1 MECAQAAIKNVA
13 KARCTAHPH
22 ASLLTTVKFST
33 HSAAI
38 LGRVPQPGAILPAV
52 VVNLSAAM
60 SQKNKL
66 PCSVAQWL
74 QHGLLLGIGLVLACS
89 VHAQVPQAQAAPTL
103 VLGTPR
109 PDGNYGGVLLR
120 SIHQEVF
127 RRLGVLIEIQTVP
140 TARLSM
146 ELSSGHI
153 DGDLSRPWAFADSQH
168 NLVRVDESILT
179 VAFALWAVNPKIGLQ
194 RLDQLPGT
202 DLTVVFT
209 RGVVECEQSLL
220 ALLPANRVMNTTTT
234 VNALNMLHY
243 GRNDL
248 YCGLDLAVLSDA
260 GNAEF
265 AGRPAPIKVLNIGE
279 PIPLYLYLQRKHAAL
294 APQIATIL
302 RKMKATGVIEQLRKD
317 ALRQYKLSP
326 NS

>member
-1 MECAQAAIKNVA
+1 
-13 KARCTAHPH
+13 
-22 ASLLTTVKFST
+22 
-33 HSAAI
+33 
-38 LGRVPQPGAILPAV
+38 
-52 VVNLSAAM
+52 M

-66 PCSVAQWL
+66 PRNVAQWL
-74 QHGLLLGIGLVLACS
+74 RRGLLLGVGLVLACS
-89 VHAQVPQAQAAPTL
+89 VHAQAPQAAQPL

-127 RRLGVLIEIQTVP
+127 RRLGVPIDIQTLP

-153 DGDLSRPWAFADSQH
+153 DGDLARPWAFADSQP
-168 NLVRVDESILT
+168 NLIRVDESVFT
-179 VAFALWAVNPKIGLQ
+179 VSFALWTVNPKNVLQ

-209 RGVVECEQSLL
+209 RGVVECEQNLL
-220 ALLPANRVMNTTTT
+220 ALLPANRVIDTTTT

-248 YCGLDLAVLSDA
+248 YCGLDIAILSDA

-265 AGRPAPIKVLNIGE
+265 AGRPAPIKMLNIGE

-294 APQIATIL
+294 VPPIAAIL
-302 RKMKATGVIEQLRKD
+302 RKMKAAGVIEQLRKD
-317 ALRQYKLSP
+317 ALRQYKLPP

>member
-13 KARCTAHPH
+13 NQRAPCTPTH
-22 ASLLTTVKFST
+22 LFLTTVKFST

-38 LGRVPQPGAILPAV
+38 LGCVPQPGAILPAV
-52 VVNLSAAM
+52 VVNPSAAM

-66 PCSVAQWL
+66 PRSVAQWL
-74 QHGLLLGIGLVLACS
+74 QHALLLGIGLALACS
-89 VHAQVPQAQAAPTL
+89 VHAQVPQATPTL

-120 SIHQEVF
+120 SIHHEVF
-127 RRLGVLIEIQTVP
+127 RRLGVPIEIQTLP

-153 DGDLSRPWAFADSQH
+153 DGDLSRPWAFADSQP
-168 NLVRVDESILT
+168 NLIRVDESIFT

-294 APQIATIL
+294 VPQIAAIL
-302 RKMKATGVIEQLRKD
+302 RKMKAAGVIEQLRKD
-317 ALRQYKLSP
+317 ALRQQK
-326 NS
+326 